1 MMCRSRRFDTSGK
14 NKLSKVLIPC
24 SMVQAEVHQQTVTS
38 LQLAKRVF
46 CKMLKRQRNT
56 REIAVIGTLKS
67 LANRQPVILVSPRPA
82 KSSLTAKEKQQGEF
96 RSTRDFHPSDDGG
109 RDTDDGG
116 GRDDDDV
123 KTYINKWPSEK
134 LPKPWS
140 KQSSGCSANSH
151 VRCARGP
158 HVVAD

>member
-24 SMVQAEVHQQTVTS
+24 SMVQAEVHQQTVMS

-109 RDTDDGG
+109 RD
-116 GRDDDDV
+116 DDDV

-134 LPKPWS
+134 LPNLGVS
-140 KQSSGCSANSH
+140 KAQAGLLILTY
-151 VRCARGP
+151 
-158 HVVAD
+158 VVHAGLTW